1 MKVIII
7 GAGPAGLTAAWEF
20 SKHKIQTIILEGDSE
35 TGGISR
41 TVDRNG
47 WKFDIGG
54 HRFFTKVEEVYE
66 IWDEML
72 DKDDFIM
79 RPRMSRIYYN
89 GKFFDYPLKAS
100 NALFNLGIL
109 EAIRCVLSYIYIRI
123 FPIKE
128 INNFETWVAS
138 RFGWRL
144 YNIFFKT
151 YTEKVWG
158 VPADTIGAEWASQ
171 RIKNLSLGKAIT
183 NALLPKKNSEIITTL
198 IDEFK
203 YPKFGPGMMWDS
215 ASTRLKKKGHE
226 IIFNSKVEKIIK
238 LENSGYEVV
247 TQDGSVYSCD
257 AVFSSMPLAHLPDTL
272 DPKPSKNIIEAGK
285 NLKFRDFLTV
295 ALVVDKKFAFP
306 DNWIYIHE
314 PHVRVGRV
322 QNYGSW
328 SPYLVKEGKT
338 CLGLEYFVTKNDEL
352 WSSTNEELIELAI
365 SELEKLKL
373 IEHGSAEEGYVVRMP
388 KAYPVY
394 DLNYKENIELIKNWL
409 LEEHPNLYPMGRN
422 GMHRYNNQDHSM
434 MSAVKSVR
442 NFVLN
447 EKNNIWGINVDD
459 GYHEEGVVER
469 TVPIQKKI

>member
-1 MKVIII
+1 MKH
-7 GAGPAGLTAAWEF
+7 GL
-20 SKHKIQTIILEGDSE
+20 HQDLD
-35 TGGISR
+35 GG
-41 TVDRNG
+41 
-47 WKFDIGG
+47 
-54 HRFFTKVEEVYE
+54 FTT
-66 IWDEML
+66 
-72 DKDDFIM
+72 F
-79 RPRMSRIYYN
+79 
-89 GKFFDYPLKAS
+89 
-100 NALFNLGIL
+100 
-109 EAIRCVLSYIYIRI
+109 
-123 FPIKE
+123 
-128 INNFETWVAS
+128 
-138 RFGWRL
+138 
-144 YNIFFKT
+144 FFKT